1 MWAARNWGWLFYVED
16 YSLPTYIRIVIS
28 QYKDPYEPINKNNNF
43 ETNLKHPKNL
53 WCQQLHHWSFFST
66 CCGLVLTL
74 IARGWIWVPPIWA
87 LLLTTSWQCW
97 GNKSFADA
105 LPDGFCLMNISLIYI
120 LHLHKFIYLHIHM
133 VEYLT
138 STCFRDV
145 SMHPVI
151 CWEHRAWDLQCSEQF
166 KAQLEEQFVLWD
178 LFPCLDMSLEKPS
191 VYCKVRFAKNNISIS
206 HR

>member
-1 MWAARNWGWLFYVED
+1 MWAALNWGWLFYVED

-43 ETNLKHPKNL
+43 ETPKKPFMSATASLNL
-53 WCQQLHHWSFFST
+53 FST

-87 LLLTTSWQCW
+87 LSLTTSWQCW

-105 LPDGFCLMNISLIYI
+105 LPDGFCLMHNLTIYI
-120 LHLHKFIYLHIHM
+120 LHVHKFTYLYIHM

-138 STCFRDV
+138 STCFTDV
-145 SMHPVI
+145 SIHPRHLLRAQNLRPATAGTVQSSTGGTILSCGI
-151 CWEHRAWDLQCSEQF
+151 CSRSWHVFREA
-166 KAQLEEQFVLWD
+166 
-178 LFPCLDMSLEKPS
+178 
-191 VYCKVRFAKNNISIS
+191 
-206 HR
+206 